1 MHHQTSYDQSL
12 QLALITFFSI
22 FNGILPLNIE
32 KMLLVRKAFCI
43 FVVLKRFIIQKKEDS
58 QWRKLLWFFKAKYH

>member
-1 MHHQTSYDQSL
+1 MHHQTSYYQSL

-43 FVVLKRFIIQKKEDS
+43 FVVLQRFIIQKKEDS
-58 QWRKLLWFFKAKYH
+58 R